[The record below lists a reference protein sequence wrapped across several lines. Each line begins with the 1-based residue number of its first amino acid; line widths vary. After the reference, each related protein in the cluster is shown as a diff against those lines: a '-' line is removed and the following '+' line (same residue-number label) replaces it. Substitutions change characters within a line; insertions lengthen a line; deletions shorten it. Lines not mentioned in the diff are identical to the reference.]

1 MQVSSEFQVAHG
13 RIVKEIGRITAA
25 SGWHVAGSDAG
36 QHERALKRLIEAAKE
51 FDADAI
57 IGVDYA
63 VDGARAV
70 DLAECP
76 VQRVQATGIAVK
88 LARAA

>member
-1 MQVSSEFQVAHG
+1 MQIANG
-13 RIVKEIGRITAA
+13 RIIKEIGRITAV
-25 SGWHVAGSDAG
+25 SGWQGATGAAGG
-36 QHERALKRLIEAAKE
+36 QRERALKRLIEAARE

-63 VDGARAV
+63 VDGARAL
-70 DLAECP
+70 DLIEMP
-76 VQRVQATGIAVK
+76 VQRVQVSGIAVK